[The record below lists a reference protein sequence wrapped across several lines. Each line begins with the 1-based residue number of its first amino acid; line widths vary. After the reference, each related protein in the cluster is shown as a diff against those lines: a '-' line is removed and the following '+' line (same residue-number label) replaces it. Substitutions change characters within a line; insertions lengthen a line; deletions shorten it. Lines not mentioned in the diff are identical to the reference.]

1 MIVQNRHGKVV
12 YIEYTLDVDN
22 NGQQEVLFNT
32 RAALKYIS
40 MTLYPRQTLLPQIP
54 DLFVDLDRY
63 RHTIDSDAN
72 MRMIED
78 TVSEHLNAYLY
89 AVNPAIDINYDRLK
103 QQMVMSV
110 GVSSD
115 TVLHLESVENRNKVR
130 YKINNK
136 KFTE

>member
-22 NGQQEVLFNT
+22 NGQQEILFNT